1 MLNSTTKDGFQ
12 NILYIFAGLII
23 TSFTLA
29 LQPIFFLKDLPKTS
43 KTFYEFL
50 CQKRTKQI

>member
-29 LQPIFFLKDLPKTS
+29 LQPIFFKGSTQNLKD
-43 KTFYEFL
+43 FL
-50 CQKRTKQI
+50 